1 MHMAEMQ
8 RSTGVSNEE
17 GTGGDMGK
25 DWHSQCVCVG
35 REGLVAVD

>member
-17 GTGGDMGK
+17 GTGGNTG
-25 DWHSQCVCVG
+25 WGGHSECVRVG
-35 REGLVAVD
+35 R